1 MFEVRHDTD
10 RERSVYKMVSTLK
23 STKFISLLYP
33 VNEVVE
39 TYVDVHGLY
48 PYRYRSRQQEGS
60 YTSDKEILFDRE
72 NNTATYI
79 NHKAG
84 GKKYISG
91 IIAGTQDP
99 LSVIYF
105 LRTIPLKIGE
115 SVNID
120 VHDGRKNWTL
130 VIEILK
136 RERIW
141 TPAGAFNTVKVKALI
156 KYEGLFVNKG
166 DMFVWFTDDDARIPV
181 RMESKIKIGYIT
193 AVLIEKR

>member
-1 MFEVRHDTD
+1 
-10 RERSVYKMVSTLK
+10 MVSTLK
-23 STKFISLLYP
+23 STRFISLLYP

-39 TYVDVHGLY
+39 TYVDVNGLY

-91 IIAGTQDP
+91 ITAGTQDP

-105 LRTIPLKIGE
+105 LRTLPLKIGE

-141 TPAGAFNTVKVKALI
+141 TPAGTFNTVKIKALI

-181 RMESKIKIGYIT
+181 RIESKIKIGYIT
-193 AVLIEKR
+193 AMLIEKR